1 MAKETFRQ
9 NTMEEADFSH
19 VYYMHLLFREEGER
33 LMAETLQEELEKRY
47 GRTDLVTDA
56 DHKLTSFALFR
67 YLVEYK
73 DEEKIPAQVM
83 MMDYQPFDQERIDAF
98 QRSQFWDCPQSGQ
111 ILDKCRY
118 ELILADFL
126 AAGLPYTERCDML
139 AGWLDLVLRLLPECE
154 AVWFPASGKLLT
166 REQLLENPY
175 EDGLRFIYFGVNA
188 RFFTIDGS
196 EDCVV
201 DTLGL
206 YAIGLPDVQYHYHGL
221 DPNRVVNHAYN
232 TAIYIFE
239 NHAPIKSGETIDGIS
254 ENGIDRSQQW
264 KCQYERALIQPVRD
278 VMDICAGEYASGG
291 RN

>member
-9 NTMEEADFSH
+9 NTKEEAEFSH
-19 VYYMHLLFREEGER
+19 VYYMHLLFREKGER
-33 LMAETLQEELEKRY
+33 PLAETLKGELEKRY

-56 DHKLTSFALFR
+56 DQKLTSFALFR

-73 DEEKIPAQVM
+73 DGEKVPAQVM

-98 QRSQFWDCPQSGQ
+98 QRSQFWDCPQAEQ
-111 ILDKCRY
+111 LLDECGY
-118 ELILADFL
+118 ELVLADFL
-126 AAGLPYTERCDML
+126 ASGLPYMERCDML
-139 AGWLDLVLRLLPECE
+139 AGWLDLVLRFLPECE

-175 EDGLRFIYFGVNA
+175 KNGLRFLYFGVNA
-188 RFFTIDGS
+188 RFFTVDGS

-206 YAIGLPDVQYHYHGL
+206 YAVGLPDVQYHYHGL
-221 DPNRVVNHAYN
+221 DPNQVVNHAYN
-232 TAIYIFE
+232 TVIYIFE
-239 NHAPIKSGETIDGIS
+239 NNAPIQSGETIDGIS
-254 ENGIDRSQQW
+254 EKGIDRSRQW
-264 KCQYERALIQPVRD
+264 KCRYERALIQPVRD
-278 VMDICAGEYASGG
+278 VMDICPGEYASGG